1 MIEHD
6 IQTENTD
13 EPVFE
18 NETAIAVRSNNL
30 KDKVLTGSYVI
41 IPKSRVSSPFELSE
55 KEWNDT
61 RELLLKVKEYVD
73 ATYKPDGYNLGWNVG
88 EVAGQSVA
96 HAHLHI
102 LPRYSDEPFAG
113 KGIRSWLKKPENARI
128 SLSEN
133 QE

>member
-1 MIEHD
+1 MIEHE

-18 NETAIAVRSNNL
+18 TETAIAVRSNNL

-41 IPKSRVSSPFELSE
+41 IPKSRVSTPFELSE

-61 RELLLKVKEYVD
+61 RELLHKVKEYVD
-73 ATYKPDGYNLGWNVG
+73 KTYKPDGYNIGWNVG
-88 EVAGQSVA
+88 EAGGQSVA

-102 LPRYSDEPFAG
+102 LPRYKDEPYAG
-113 KGIRSWLKKPENARI
+113 RGIRSWLKSPENIRE
-128 SLSEN
+128 SLKEDK
-133 QE
+133 

>member
-55 KEWNDT
+55 KEWTDT
-61 RELLLKVKEYVD
+61 RELLLKVKGYID

-113 KGIRSWLKKPENARI
+113 RGIRSWLKKPENVRE
-128 SLSEN
+128 SLKDEK
-133 QE
+133 